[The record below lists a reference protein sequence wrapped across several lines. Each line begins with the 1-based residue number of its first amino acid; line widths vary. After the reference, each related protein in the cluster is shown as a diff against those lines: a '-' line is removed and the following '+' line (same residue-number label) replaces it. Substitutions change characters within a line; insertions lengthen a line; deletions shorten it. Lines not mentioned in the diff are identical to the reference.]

1 MIHRSDNVFAIGM
14 TDCPA
19 YGETTQQQQDG
30 ADYDYVST
38 LHHKRQSNPY
48 QEGHCLKNSQG
59 DSRDFTDSE
68 QPTLQP

>member
-1 MIHRSDNVFAIGM
+1 MIHRSDNVFAM

-30 ADYDYVST
+30 ADYDYVSS

-48 QEGHCLKNSQG
+48 QEGHCLKNSRG
-59 DSRDFTDSE
+59 DSTDSE